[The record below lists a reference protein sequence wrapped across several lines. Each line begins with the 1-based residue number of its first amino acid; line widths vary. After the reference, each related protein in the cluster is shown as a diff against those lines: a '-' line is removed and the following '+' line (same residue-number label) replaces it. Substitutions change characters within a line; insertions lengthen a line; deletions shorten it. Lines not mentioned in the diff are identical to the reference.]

1 TIQNDDA
8 QAVLSINDVSQAEG
22 NSGTTAFTF
31 TVTLTGA
38 TAVPVS
44 VDFATASGTAIGNTS
59 CAGRACGSPAYL
71 SQSGTLNF
79 QANTTVQTQTID
91 VLVCGDTTF
100 ELAETFTVN
109 LSNASNATIAKGTG
123 TGTIQ
128 NDDAQAVLSIN
139 DVSHSVGNCGTP
151 GFPHSF
157 PPTLFRSV
165 PVSVD
170 FATASGTAIGN

>member
-1 TIQNDDA
+1 M
-8 QAVLSINDVSQAEG
+8 
-22 NSGTTAFTF
+22 TF
-31 TVTLTGA
+31 
-38 TAVPVS
+38 P
-44 VDFATASGTAIGNTS
+44 
-59 CAGRACGSPAYL
+59 AGK
-71 SQSGTLNF
+71 
-79 QANTTVQTQTID
+79 TVQTQTID

-139 DVSHSVGNCGTP
+139 DLFQAEGNSRRTVL
-151 GFPHSF
+151 SF
-157 PPTLFRSV
+157 PTRRSSDLAV

-170 FATASGTAIGN
+170 FATASGTAIGNTSC

>member
-1 TIQNDDA
+1 
-8 QAVLSINDVSQAEG
+8 
-22 NSGTTAFTF
+22 
-31 TVTLTGA
+31 

-59 CAGRACGSPAYL
+59 CAGSATGRPDHL
-71 SQSGTLNF
+71 SKSGTLNF
-79 QANTTVQTQTID
+79 PAGTTVQTQTID

-100 ELAETFTVN
+100 ELAETFTAN

-139 DVSHSVGNCGTP
+139 VLSQAEGNSGTIA
-151 GFPHSF
+151 SF
-157 PPTLFRSV
+157 PTRRSSDLTAV

-170 FATASGTAIGN
+170 FATASGTAIGNTSCAGSA